1 LLSQK
6 VINYLLGISIF
17 LLPIWQVGSIIFWA
31 ITILATLKENSIF
44 QIKDRLVKQP
54 LFLLFIIFYLLHIV
68 GLLWT
73 SNYTLGFSYLQVS
86 VTLLLFPILFLLIK
100 LDGNTNRYIS
110 TGFISGLVVL
120 TLFYLIRAYFNYRI
134 SLDIDEFFY
143 TQISV
148 FSHPTYLT
156 MEVNLAIIIILNEL
170 FEKNYKLSFFTKL
183 GFCVLILYFISI
195 SILLASKTAMFAVF
209 ITILF
214 YLVMALVKS
223 NKFKS
228 FGWVLFISCVVISFP
243 AIKIIKST
251 DRYIQLENA
260 VHDFKNLDI
269 SSIKGEKLN
278 SSTER
283 IAFWV
288 GGLHV
293 FKDNWKL
300 GVGTGDLKS
309 SCIEEYKRLN
319 FEYGV
324 KEFNN
329 MHCQYLQTGIMLGIP
344 GLLLLILMWFY
355 PIFKSLFR
363 REILYASF
371 LLIIIINALTASLLT
386 ASGVLFYAFFNAFYC
401 RFYLYADSK

>member
-1 LLSQK
+1 ML
-6 VINYLLGISIF
+6 
-17 LLPIWQVGSIIFWA
+17 
-31 ITILATLKENSIF
+31 
-44 QIKDRLVKQP
+44 
-54 LFLLFIIFYLLHIV
+54 
-68 GLLWT
+68 
-73 SNYTLGFSYLQVS
+73 
-86 VTLLLFPILFLLIK
+86 
-100 LDGNTNRYIS
+100 
-110 TGFISGLVVL
+110 
-120 TLFYLIRAYFNYRI
+120 
-134 SLDIDEFFY
+134 
-143 TQISV
+143 
-148 FSHPTYLT
+148 
-156 MEVNLAIIIILNEL
+156 LNEL

-214 YLVMALVKS
+214 YLSMALVKS

-344 GLLLLILMWFY
+344 GLLLLILMWVY
-355 PIFKSLFR
+355 PFFKSLFR